1 LEEKRNKYKVGIME
15 LGRTI
20 KIYLDNGSVT
30 GIKHSEIVNWSGQ
43 AMSSPRSLIKK
54 LKDWTEAQ
62 RPGVYFLFGLD
73 ENGNDSVY
81 IGESENVFERLVQH
95 VTDPKKDFWDEVVF
109 FTSKDEN
116 LTKAHVKFL
125 ESKLTLV
132 AKNAN
137 RYKVLN
143 GNSPQESM
151 LPRGDRD
158 SMEEFINNIR
168 ILIGA
173 MSHKVL
179 EPINKQQS
187 IKEIQSDAVNISDTQ
202 ISNYDLYLNINKID
216 AKAIFT
222 EEGIVV
228 KKDSEAFYKERD
240 SLGLSYKNLR
250 SKLQEEGILI
260 ANENKLVFTKD
271 YLFPS
276 PSQAAAVIVGYAI
289 NGRNSWCL
297 TDGTTLKQ
305 YEEKQ
310 IEKVI

>member
-1 LEEKRNKYKVGIME
+1 ME

-43 AMSSPRSLIKK
+43 AMSSPRNLVKK

-73 ENGNDSVY
+73 ENGSDSVY
-81 IGESENVFERLVQH
+81 IGESENVFERIVQH
-95 VTDPKKDFWDEVVF
+95 VGDPKKDFWDEVVF

-125 ESKLTLV
+125 ESKLTLL

-137 RYKVLN
+137 RYKVIN
-143 GNSPQESM
+143 GNSPQQSK

-158 SMEEFINNIR
+158 AMEEFINNIR

-179 EPINKQQS
+179 EPINKLQFSNQYES
-187 IKEIQSDAVNISDTQ
+187 SNIENTQ
-202 ISNYDLYLNINKID
+202 ASHNDLFLNIKKID
-216 AKAIFT
+216 AKAILT
-222 EEGIVV
+222 DEGIVV
-228 KKDSEAFYKERD
+228 KKGSEAFSKERD

-250 SKLQEEGILI
+250 SKLLEDSVLI
-260 ANENKLVFTKD
+260 TNKDKLLFTKD

-297 TDGTTLKQ
+297 TNGRTLKE

-310 IEKVI
+310 IEKII

>member
-1 LEEKRNKYKVGIME
+1 M

-20 KIYLDNGSVT
+20 RIYLDNGSVT

-43 AMSSPRSLIKK
+43 AISSPRK
-54 LKDWTEAQ
+54 LVKDLKEWTEAQ

-73 ENGNDSVY
+73 ENGNESVY
-81 IGESENVFERLVQH
+81 IGESENIFERLVQH
-95 VTDPKKDFWDEVVF
+95 VSDSKKDFWDEVIF

-125 ESKLTLV
+125 ESKLTLL
-132 AKNAN
+132 AKEAN

-143 GNSPQESM
+143 GNSPQQSK

-158 SMEEFINNIR
+158 SMEEFINNTK

-179 EPINKQQS
+179 EPIYKQPTTKETAIKDDHNS
-187 IKEIQSDAVNISDTQ
+187 IDNSIIELFLKIKK
-202 ISNYDLYLNINKID
+202 INS
-216 AKAIFT
+216 KAILT

-228 KKDSEAFYKERD
+228 QKDSEAFLSEKD
-240 SLGLSYKNLR
+240 SLVVSYKNLR
-250 SKLQEEGILI
+250 KKLQDEKILI
-260 ANENKLVFTKD
+260 QNDDKLIFTQD

-289 NGRNSWCL
+289 NGRSTWCL
-297 TDGTTLKQ
+297 PDGTTLKE

-310 IEKVI
+310 LSEDI

>member
-1 LEEKRNKYKVGIME
+1 ME

-20 KIYLDNGSVT
+20 KIYLENGSVT
-30 GIKHSEIVNWSGQ
+30 GLKHSEIVNWSGQ

-54 LKDWTEAQ
+54 LKDWMEAQ

-73 ENGNDSVY
+73 EHGNDSVY
-81 IGESENVFERLVQH
+81 IGESENVFERLAQH
-95 VTDPKKDFWDEVVF
+95 VSDPKKDFWEEVVF

-125 ESKLTLV
+125 ESKLTLL

-143 GNSPQESM
+143 GNSPQQSM

-179 EPINKQQS
+179 EPINTQPITESKS
-187 IKEIQSDAVNISDTQ
+187 NDVNINNTE
-202 ISNYDLYLNINKID
+202 ILSNNLYLNINKIN

-228 KKDSEAFYKERD
+228 KKDSEAFTKERD
-240 SLGLSYKNLR
+240 SLGLTYKNLR
-250 SKLQEEGILI
+250 SKLQEEDVLI
-260 ANENKLVFTKD
+260 KDKDKFIFTKD

-297 TDGTTLKQ
+297 TDGTTLKE

-310 IEKVI
+310 IKKVI

>member
-1 LEEKRNKYKVGIME
+1 ME

-43 AMSSPRSLIKK
+43 AMSSPRNLVKK
-54 LKDWTEAQ
+54 LKDWSEAQ

-73 ENGNDSVY
+73 EKGNESVY
-81 IGESENVFERLVQH
+81 IGESENVFERLAQH
-95 VTDPKKDFWDEVVF
+95 VADPKKDFWDEVVF

-125 ESKLTLV
+125 ESKLTLL
-132 AKNAN
+132 AINAN

-143 GNSPQESM
+143 GNSPQQSK

-179 EPINKQQS
+179 EPINKQQFVDETELS
-187 IKEIQSDAVNISDTQ
+187 NINNTQ
-202 ISNYDLYLNINKID
+202 TSNNDLYLNINKID
-216 AKAIFT
+216 AKAILT
-222 EEGIVV
+222 DEGIVV
-228 KKDSEAFYKERD
+228 KKGSEAFSNERD
-240 SLGLSYKNLR
+240 SLGLSYRNLR
-250 SKLQEEGILI
+250 SKLQEEGVLI
-260 ANENKLVFTKD
+260 KNEDKLLFTKD

-276 PSQAAAVIVGYAI
+276 PSQAAAVIVGYSI

-297 TDGTTLKQ
+297 TDGTTLKE
-305 YEEKQ
+305 YEEQ
-310 IEKVI
+310 QMEKII

>member
-1 LEEKRNKYKVGIME
+1 VE

-20 KIYLDNGSVT
+20 KIYLENGSVT
-30 GIKHSEIVNWSGQ
+30 GLKHSEIVNWSGQ

-54 LKDWTEAQ
+54 LKDWMEAQ

-73 ENGNDSVY
+73 EHGNDSVY
-81 IGESENVFERLVQH
+81 IGESENVFERLAQH
-95 VTDPKKDFWDEVVF
+95 VSDPKKDFWEEVVF

-125 ESKLTLV
+125 ESKLTLL

-143 GNSPQESM
+143 GNSPQQSM

-179 EPINKQQS
+179 EPINTQPITESKS
-187 IKEIQSDAVNISDTQ
+187 NDVNINNTE
-202 ISNYDLYLNINKID
+202 ILSNNLYLNINKIN

-228 KKDSEAFYKERD
+228 KKDSEAFTKERD
-240 SLGLSYKNLR
+240 SLGLTYKNLR
-250 SKLQEEGILI
+250 SKLQEEDVLI
-260 ANENKLVFTKD
+260 KDKDKFIFTKD

-297 TDGTTLKQ
+297 TDGTTLKE

-310 IEKVI
+310 IKKVI

>member
-1 LEEKRNKYKVGIME
+1 M

-20 KIYLDNGSVT
+20 RIYLDNGSVT

-43 AMSSPRSLIKK
+43 AISAPRK
-54 LKDWTEAQ
+54 LVKDLKEWTEAQ

-73 ENGNDSVY
+73 ESGNESVY
-81 IGESENVFERLVQH
+81 IGESENIFERLVQH
-95 VTDPKKDFWDEVVF
+95 VNDTKKDFWDEVIF

-125 ESKLTLV
+125 ESKLTQL
-132 AKNAN
+132 AKEAN
-137 RYKVLN
+137 RYRVLN
-143 GNSPQESM
+143 GNSPQQSQ

-158 SMEEFINNIR
+158 SMEEFINNIK

-179 EPINKQQS
+179 EPIYKQPITTKKTTEDNQEFINDS
-187 IKEIQSDAVNISDTQ
+187 IVE
-202 ISNYDLYLNINKID
+202 LFLNIKKINS
-216 AKAIFT
+216 KAILT

-228 KKDSEAFYKERD
+228 KKDSEAFLVERE
-240 SLGLSYKNLR
+240 SLGVSYKNLR
-250 SKLQEEGILI
+250 KKLQEEKILI
-260 ANENKLVFTKD
+260 KKDDKLIFTQD

-276 PSQAAAVIVGYAI
+276 PSQAAAVLVGYAI

-297 TDGTTLKQ
+297 LDGTTLKE
-305 YEEKQ
+305 YEAKQ
-310 IEKVI
+310 LQGDI

>member
-1 LEEKRNKYKVGIME
+1 ME

-43 AMSSPRSLIKK
+43 AMSVPRNLVKK
-54 LKDWTEAQ
+54 LNDWTEAQ

-73 ENGNDSVY
+73 ENGNYAVY

-95 VTDPKKDFWDEVVF
+95 IGDSKKDFWNEVVF

-125 ESKLTLV
+125 ESKLTLL

-143 GNSPQESM
+143 GNNPQQSK

-179 EPINKQQS
+179 EPINKQQIENVS
-187 IKEIQSDAVNISDTQ
+187 EPLNINDTQ
-202 ISNYDLYLNINKID
+202 LTNNNLYLNINKID
-216 AKAIFT
+216 AKAILT
-222 EEGIVV
+222 DEGIVV
-228 KKDSEAFYKERD
+228 KKDSEVFYKERD
-240 SLGLSYKNLR
+240 SLGVTYKNLR
-250 SKLQEEGILI
+250 SKLQEEGVLI
-260 ANENKLVFTKD
+260 TSKNKLLFTKD
-271 YLFPS
+271 YLFSS

-297 TDGTTLKQ
+297 TNGTTLKE

-310 IEKVI
+310 IEKII

>member
-1 LEEKRNKYKVGIME
+1 ME

-20 KIYLDNGSVT
+20 KIYLENGSVT
-30 GIKHSEIVNWSGQ
+30 GLKHSEIVNWSGQ

-81 IGESENVFERLVQH
+81 IGESENVFERLAQH
-95 VTDPKKDFWDEVVF
+95 VSDPKKDFWDEVVF

-125 ESKLTLV
+125 ESKLTLL

-143 GNSPQESM
+143 GNSPQQSM

-179 EPINKQQS
+179 EPINTQPITESQS
-187 IKEIQSDAVNISDTQ
+187 NDVNINNTQ
-202 ISNYDLYLNINKID
+202 TLSNNLYLNINKID

-228 KKDSEAFYKERD
+228 KKDSEAFSKERD
-240 SLGLSYKNLR
+240 SLGLTYKNLR
-250 SKLQEEGILI
+250 SKLQEEGVLI
-260 ANENKLVFTKD
+260 KDKDKFIFTKD

-297 TDGTTLKQ
+297 TDGTTLKE

-310 IEKVI
+310 IKKVI

>member
-1 LEEKRNKYKVGIME
+1 M

-20 KIYLDNGSVT
+20 RIYLDNGSVT

-43 AMSSPRSLIKK
+43 AISSPRNLVKD
-54 LKDWTEAQ
+54 LKEWTEAQ

-73 ENGNDSVY
+73 ENGDESVY

-95 VTDPKKDFWDEVVF
+95 VSDSKKDFWDEVIF

-125 ESKLTLV
+125 ESKLTLL
-132 AKNAN
+132 AKEAN
-137 RYKVLN
+137 RYKILN
-143 GNSPQESM
+143 GNNPQQSK

-179 EPINKQQS
+179 EPMYKQALA
-187 IKEIQSDAVNISDTQ
+187 KEISLPDNKNDNTINANIE
-202 ISNYDLYLNINKID
+202 LFLNIKKINS
-216 AKAIFT
+216 KAILT

-228 KKDSEAFYKERD
+228 QKGSEAFLRERD

-250 SKLQEEGILI
+250 NKLQEDNILI
-260 ANENKLVFTKD
+260 PNEEKLIFTQD

-289 NGRNSWCL
+289 NGRSTWCL
-297 TDGTTLKQ
+297 SDGTTLKE

-310 IEKVI
+310 LIEDI

>member
-1 LEEKRNKYKVGIME
+1 ME

-43 AMSSPRSLIKK
+43 AISSPRNLIKK

-73 ENGNDSVY
+73 EKGNDSVY
-81 IGESENVFERLVQH
+81 IGESENVFERLRQH
-95 VTDPKKDFWDEVVF
+95 ITDSKKDFWEEVVF

-125 ESKLTLV
+125 ESKLTLL
-132 AKNAN
+132 AINAS

-143 GNSPQESM
+143 SNNPQQSK

-158 SMEEFINNIR
+158 AMEEFVNNIR

-179 EPINKQQS
+179 EPINKQQFINNTKS
-187 IKEIQSDAVNISDTQ
+187 PNIIDSQT
-202 ISNYDLYLNINKID
+202 SNNDLYLNINRID
-216 AKAIFT
+216 AQAILT
-222 EEGIVV
+222 NEGIVV
-228 KKDSEAFYKERD
+228 KKDSEAFFNERN
-240 SLGLSYKNLR
+240 SLVPSYKNLR
-250 SKLQEEGILI
+250 SKLQDEGILI
-260 ANENKLVFTKD
+260 KNGNKFIFTKD

-276 PSQAAAVIVGYAI
+276 PSQAAAVIVGYSI

-297 TDGTTLKQ
+297 TDGTTLKV

-310 IEKVI
+310 IEQVSL

>member
-1 LEEKRNKYKVGIME
+1 ME

-43 AMSSPRSLIKK
+43 AMSSPRNLVKK

-73 ENGNDSVY
+73 EKGNDSVY
-81 IGESENVFERLVQH
+81 IGESENVFERLAQH
-95 VTDPKKDFWDEVVF
+95 VADPKKDFWDEVVF

-125 ESKLTLV
+125 ESKLTLL
-132 AKNAN
+132 AMDAN
-137 RYKVLN
+137 RYKVQN
-143 GNSPQESM
+143 GNNPQQSK

-158 SMEEFINNIR
+158 AMEEFINNIR

-179 EPINKQQS
+179 EPINKQQLVCGT
-187 IKEIQSDAVNISDTQ
+187 ELSDINDTQ
-202 ISNYDLYLNINKID
+202 TSNNDLYLNINKIN
-216 AKAIFT
+216 AKAILT
-222 EEGIVV
+222 DEGIVV
-228 KKDSEAFYKERD
+228 KKGSEVFLNEKD
-240 SLGLSYKNLR
+240 SLGLTYKNMR
-250 SKLQEEGILI
+250 SKLQDEGILVK
-260 ANENKLVFTKD
+260 NEDKLFFTKD

-289 NGRNSWCL
+289 NGRSSWCL
-297 TDGTTLKQ
+297 ADGTTLKE

-310 IEKVI
+310 IGKVI

>member
-1 LEEKRNKYKVGIME
+1 ME

-43 AMSSPRSLIKK
+43 AMSSPRNLIKK

-81 IGESENVFERLVQH
+81 IGETENVFERLVQH
-95 VTDPKKDFWDEVVF
+95 ISDQKKDFWDEVVF

-116 LTKAHVKFL
+116 LTKVHVKFL
-125 ESKLTLV
+125 ESKLTKLS
-132 AKNAN
+132 KDAN

-143 GNSPQESM
+143 GNSPQQSM

-179 EPINKQQS
+179 EPVNKEQAIN
-187 IKEIQSDAVNISDTQ
+187 EIQALGKGIQTS
-202 ISNYDLYLNINKID
+202 SNDLYLNINKID
-216 AKAIFT
+216 AKAILT

-228 KKDSEAFYKERD
+228 KKDSEAFSKERD

-250 SKLQEEGILI
+250 SKLQAEGIL
-260 ANENKLVFTKD
+260 AVNKDKLIFTQD

-276 PSQAAAVIVGYAI
+276 PSQAAAVIVGYSI
-289 NGRNSWCL
+289 NGRHTWCL
-297 TDGTTLKQ
+297 TSGITLKE

-310 IEKVI
+310 IKEVI

>member
-1 LEEKRNKYKVGIME
+1 ME

-95 VTDPKKDFWDEVVF
+95 ISDPKKDFWDEVVF

-116 LTKAHVKFL
+116 LTKAHIKFL
-125 ESKLTLV
+125 ESKLTQF
-132 AKNAN
+132 AKDAN

-143 GNSPQESM
+143 GNNPQESK

-179 EPINKQQS
+179 EPISRQPLIN
-187 IKEIQSDAVNISDTQ
+187 EIQIHDVSIDDIQT
-202 ISNYDLYLNINKID
+202 SNNDLYLNIKKINT
-216 AKAIFT
+216 KAIFT

-228 KKDSEAFYKERD
+228 KKDSEAFSKEKN
-240 SLGLSYKNLR
+240 SLGLTYKILR
-250 SKLQEEGILI
+250 SKLREEGVLI
-260 ANENKLVFTKD
+260 ANRDKLIFTKD

-289 NGRNSWCL
+289 NGRHSWCL
-297 TDGTTLKQ
+297 ANGTTLKE

-310 IEKVI
+310 IKKII